1 MVQELKN
8 LIHIFKKA
16 FIPLIIISGGFYI
29 YYVVVPEKQFTEKII
44 EFEKAFRE
52 EDKAKLY
59 TLISKSS
66 RWLDSIDEVNH
77 IKKEFEK
84 FGTASEIRNVS
95 YVPTYVTENDSF
107 DRIWGEV
114 RKIAR
119 IDGKYRYFPSI
130 MLVKEKDEWLIQQF
144 FFPDN
149 LDY

>member
-1 MVQELKN
+1 MAQEFKN

-16 FIPLIIISGGFYI
+16 FILLIIISGGFYI
-29 YYVVVPEKQFTEKII
+29 YYVVVPEKQFTEKIA

-52 EDKAKLY
+52 ENKAKLY
-59 TLISKSS
+59 TLISKNS

>member
-59 TLISKSS
+59 TLISKS
-66 RWLDSIDEVNH
+66 
-77 IKKEFEK
+77 
-84 FGTASEIRNVS
+84 
-95 YVPTYVTENDSF
+95 
-107 DRIWGEV
+107 
-114 RKIAR
+114 
-119 IDGKYRYFPSI
+119 
-130 MLVKEKDEWLIQQF
+130 
-144 FFPDN
+144 
-149 LDY
+149 